1 MRGSPVARAIVT
13 VIALLALL
21 LPLRR
26 LTSHQSATVSP
37 PPAQVSTAKKK
48 LHLELTSTT
57 VPFKFQVTHGGE
69 PIWSGESTS
78 TTIATDTEL
87 RFPPEGIDLVRD
99 LFDQVIFLNGEL
111 VAFGD
116 TGVVFT
122 AENVQKTFQTQIFSG
137 SAHEPDLAV

>member
-1 MRGSPVARAIVT
+1 MVRAIVT

-57 VPFKFQVTHGGE
+57 VPFKFQVTHGGK
-69 PIWSGESTS
+69 PIWSGESSS
-78 TTIATDTEL
+78 TTVARDTEL
-87 RFPPEGIDLVRD
+87 RFPPEGIDLVLDVSWAQDKEAAVRLALTPED
-99 LFDQVIFLNGEL
+99 S
-111 VAFGD
+111 D
-116 TGVVFT
+116 TIVKTVWGTRSASEVLTFTQGV
-122 AENVQKTFQTQIFSG
+122 
-137 SAHEPDLAV
+137 D

>member
-13 VIALLALL
+13 LIALLALL

-26 LTSHQSATVSP
+26 LTSHQSATDSP
-37 PPAQVSTAKKK
+37 PPGQVSTAKKK

-87 RFPPEGIDLVRD
+87 RFPLEGIDLVLDVSWAQDKEAAVRLALTPED
-99 LFDQVIFLNGEL
+99 S
-111 VAFGD
+111 D
-116 TGVVFT
+116 TIVKTVWGTRSASEVLTFT
-122 AENVQKTFQTQIFSG
+122 QQK
-137 SAHEPDLAV
+137 